1 MAKLKYHNGQEWE
14 QLAPNMEE
22 YNTTK
27 GMIGTLA
34 NLLTTAKNNLV
45 VAINEIFG
53 WVEDVETDL
62 ETHKAETTTNAH
74 FANNIGISSQYY
86 ESEDVEGALEEAA
99 KMPMLTGEI
108 TINQSIPAST
118 QITKTINVGEKKRQG
133 VLISPG
139 STVVA
144 GVVFFGSTSDA
155 AYSIWCQQSFNLI
168 LSKAAGDIR
177 LSDNLNGTN
186 GRIRIADVYITGTN
200 LRITLENISA
210 SEEQT
215 IDITLYWEVW

>member
-62 ETHKAETTTNAH
+62 ATH
-74 FANNIGISSQYY
+74 
-86 ESEDVEGALEEAA
+86 EAD
-99 KMPMLTGEI
+99 
-108 TINQSIPAST
+108 
-118 QITKTINVGEKKRQG
+118 RR
-133 VLISPG
+133 SPG
-139 STVVA
+139 VKKHRLVWVGTKLRHTTQA
-144 GVVFFGSTSDA
+144 EGSKV
-155 AYSIWCQQSFNLI
+155 C
-168 LSKAAGDIR
+168 
-177 LSDNLNGTN
+177 
-186 GRIRIADVYITGTN
+186 
-200 LRITLENISA
+200 
-210 SEEQT
+210 EQ
-215 IDITLYWEVW
+215 